1 MRRLFW
7 LALGATLGVL
17 IVRKLSKAAEKLTP
31 QGVAQSFS
39 AGLTELAAA
48 LRDFAA
54 DVREAMTAQEAALR
68 EAAGLDAGALPPSA
82 LAAEPAQLP
91 PAGAGAES
99 G

>member
-31 QGVAQSFS
+31 QGVAQSFA
-39 AGLTELAAA
+39 AGLNELAIA

-54 DVREAMTAQEAALR
+54 DVRDAMSAQEAALR
-68 EAAGLDAGALPPSA
+68 EAAGLDAAGSTAIGSPAPPGTAS
-82 LAAEPAQLP
+82 
-91 PAGAGAES
+91 PAG
-99 G
+99 